1 MKHEETARRLN
12 EALNEAGL
20 TPQELSRKSGVGKA
34 SISQY
39 RNGTHK
45 PSNISAGKMGKVLNV
60 NPLWLMGYDAPKH
73 TEEYGNIFLRI
84 NDIVITSEMIEAHL
98 KTSSKERLKL
108 WEKRLIE
115 LIKEKEDD
123 TV

>member
-1 MKHEETARRLN
+1 MKHELTARRLN

-45 PSNISAGKMGKVLNV
+45 PGDKSAGKMGKVLNV
-60 NPLWLMGYDAPKH
+60 EPLWLMGYDAPKH
-73 TEEYGNIFLRI
+73 TEDYGDIFFRI
-84 NDIVITSEMIEAHL
+84 KDIVITSEMIDAHL
-98 KTSSKERLKL
+98 KASTKERLEL
-108 WEKRLIE
+108 WEKRLAE
-115 LIKEKEDD
+115 LIKEKEGDK
-123 TV
+123 